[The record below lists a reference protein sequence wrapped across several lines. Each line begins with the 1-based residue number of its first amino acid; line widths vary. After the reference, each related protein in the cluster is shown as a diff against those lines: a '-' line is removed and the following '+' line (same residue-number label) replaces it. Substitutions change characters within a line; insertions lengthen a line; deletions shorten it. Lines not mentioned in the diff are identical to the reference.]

1 MKPTL
6 FYINIKLPNSI
17 LGFRIEK
24 YIMKNKYFLR
34 ISLGLCLIIS
44 SVAFSQNAYS
54 SPRNRTGWI
63 EPTNQN
69 LTARL
74 LMEKQ
79 NAYNRNL
86 QAILPLENKVIDL
99 ANSLR
104 NASHSTDSSR
114 STKFRELANSLVEL
128 INLRKTADISDPS
141 IAQGYI
147 DSYYEILEM
156 FEKHRSR

>member
-1 MKPTL
+1 M
-6 FYINIKLPNSI
+6 
-17 LGFRIEK
+17 
-24 YIMKNKYFLR
+24 
-34 ISLGLCLIIS
+34 IS

-99 ANSLR
+99 VNKIRNSPH
-104 NASHSTDSSR
+104 ATSDQ
-114 STKFRELANSLVEL
+114 REAADTVAKI
-128 INLRKTADISDPS
+128 INGRQSADISDTS
-141 IAQGYI
+141 LAQKYI
-147 DSYYEILEM
+147 DFYYEILND
-156 FEKHRSR
+156 

>member
-1 MKPTL
+1 M
-6 FYINIKLPNSI
+6 
-17 LGFRIEK
+17 
-24 YIMKNKYFLR
+24 
-34 ISLGLCLIIS
+34 IS

>member
-6 FYINIKLPNSI
+6 FYVNIKLPNSI

-34 ISLGLCLIIS
+34 ISLGLCLMIS

-99 ANSLR
+99 VNKIRNSPH
-104 NASHSTDSSR
+104 ATSDQ
-114 STKFRELANSLVEL
+114 REAADTVAKI
-128 INLRKTADISDPS
+128 INGRQSADISDTS
-141 IAQGYI
+141 LAQKYI
-147 DSYYEILEM
+147 DFYYEILND
-156 FEKHRSR
+156 

>member
-1 MKPTL
+1 M
-6 FYINIKLPNSI
+6 
-17 LGFRIEK
+17 
-24 YIMKNKYFLR
+24 
-34 ISLGLCLIIS
+34 IS

-99 ANSLR
+99 VNKIRNSPHATSDGIEFT
-104 NASHSTDSSR
+104 NIV
-114 STKFRELANSLVEL
+114 VEI
-128 INLRKTADISDPS
+128 INGRQSADISDTS
-141 IAQGYI
+141 LAQKYI
-147 DSYYEILEM
+147 DFYYKILND
-156 FEKHRSR
+156 